1 VYLGAIAQIRS
12 YPEQFQIDAPLL
24 HRMFAEMELEQ
35 EHYKTAM
42 SILLCSLKL
51 IIYCVNFIILDYFS

>member
-1 VYLGAIAQIRS
+1 MYLGAIAQIRS

-35 EHYKTAM
+35 GHYKTAM
-42 SILLCSLKL
+42 SILIFLIKL
-51 IIYCVNFIILDYFS
+51 IIHYLNFIVLDY